1 MSAPKTY
8 PPEVRDRAVR
18 PVDDL
23 LADDQLQLSVSA
35 ADNLTAVPLPG
46 RVSCNLLT
54 LRAGYNVCSV
64 AILDR
69 RVSARAARSAPR
81 LGRRACSVEQA
92 ARQPRRT

>member
-1 MSAPKTY
+1 VNHPSFGAGSDPTEGGALSAPKTY
-8 PPEVRDRAVR
+8 PPEVGDRAVR

-64 AILDR
+64 AIF
-69 RVSARAARSAPR
+69 
-81 LGRRACSVEQA
+81 G
-92 ARQPRRT
+92 